1 MTLSRGIV
9 SYCDGQYGEIQHKNE
24 KYIFLKKD
32 MMNEI
37 CKGDIVSFKAEEVKG
52 YKRAYFVNSLEKKDY
67 KDMDKKYQ
75 K

>member
-1 MTLSRGIV
+1 
-9 SYCDGQYGEIQHKNE
+9 
-24 KYIFLKKD
+24 